1 MTVMKNIKFFKKYFE
16 SIVNLDFVEKLK
28 KKKKK
33 EILLPFSENYYTKL
47 FHKLTPDLFDE
58 AGYLIQSEY
67 EDGFLYKNGKYCREV
82 KSPYDC
88 FKTLSHIQII
98 KNKKLKLCDI
108 GCGIGTICYLSEK
121 IGYESFGIELNKKMK
136 PIHQY
141 LNIDVVYGDCLK
153 IDLSILNDVDVVYLY
168 RPIYD
173 DALASKLIEK
183 IYSNTKDDVIIVY
196 TMPDDITYENDKFDR
211 IFIQT
216 LDIMILI
223 KK

>member
-1 MTVMKNIKFFKKYFE
+1 MKFLKYFE
-16 SIVNLDFVEKLK
+16 SIANRDIIKKLK
-28 KKKKK
+28 KFNEK
-33 EILLPFSENYYTKL
+33 EISLPFSENYYTKL
-47 FHKLTPDLFDE
+47 FHKLAPDLFDE
-58 AGYLIQSEY
+58 DGYFIQSEY

-82 KSPYDC
+82 KSPYEC
-88 FKTLSHIQII
+88 FNILSHIQMI

-121 IGYESFGIELNKKMK
+121 IGYKSFGIELNKKMK
-136 PIHQY
+136 PIHKS

-153 IDLSILNDVDVVYLY
+153 IDLSILNDVDVIYLY

-173 DALASKLIEK
+173 DILASKLIDR
-183 IYSNTKDDVIIVY
+183 IYENTKDDVIIVY

-211 IFIQT
+211 IFIST
-216 LDIMILI
+216 SDIVILI